1 PQRAEMALP
10 GLEDLPIERPRLLGA
25 SRPAD
30 LGSAGEERRGLGVV
44 LARRG
49 RAVSVEE
56 PLEVEADRDEG
67 AERGEQRHGKDGCA
81 GWRRSPL
88 PSSKKNSRL
97 YAVFAWSPRSLI
109 ESSSWSLPY
118 SAVRPTSSASW
129 RCFSSK
135 RFLKYAS
142 RSFRIGTSLATPV
155 VRT

>member
-1 PQRAEMALP
+1 SSDVCSSDL
-10 GLEDLPIERPRLLGA
+10 DLPIERPCLLGA

-81 GWRRSPL
+81 GWRREAGPRAPSPW
-88 PSSKKNSRL
+88 PC
-97 YAVFAWSPRSLI
+97 AP
-109 ESSSWSLPY
+109 
-118 SAVRPTSSASW
+118 
-129 RCFSSK
+129 
-135 RFLKYAS
+135 
-142 RSFRIGTSLATPV
+142 LA
-155 VRT
+155 R